1 MNEAGVEDEQH
12 HLEVE
17 VNAAVVEVDG
27 AEDGIFVVDGDGLG
41 VQQSS
46 VVEEHFDAGGEHVV
60 EVASGGPGDGLAVG
74 VGGYDQSDL
83 HASVCGAQ
91 KGRGKAFVGNE
102 VGRRDGD
109 VEACGVDGVEQQ
121 VKVRVL
127 LTVGT

>member
-46 VVEEHFDAGGEHVV
+46 VVEEHFDAAE
-60 EVASGGPGDGLAVG
+60 SM
-74 VGGYDQSDL
+74 S
-83 HASVCGAQ
+83 S
-91 KGRGKAFVGNE
+91 K
-102 VGRRDGD
+102 
-109 VEACGVDGVEQQ
+109 
-121 VKVRVL
+121 
-127 LTVGT
+127 